1 VTGFVAD
8 RWGDEAETAREVARA
23 IGAEPADP
31 AAPARFAAVWIHG
44 GDALPES
51 LTPAAVASLSNHVAS
66 GHGLLLTGS
75 AVTLVDA
82 LGLDGL
88 ATKPVTFGDDRAQ
101 AGLVPADPAAPA
113 FRGIEPDR
121 GVIWMSNAAYPAFAH
136 LAGPRGRVLA
146 RTPGGP
152 ENPMLE
158 YRLGRGRVIVLGW
171 RLSRLFFHAPA
182 GSRGRFEQ
190 LLRNTLADLAAMP
203 PSEASSGD
211 PPRPTR
217 RSALQGSR
225 SEGDGGPG
233 SVPAVPAAEWEALAL
248 AIDDL
253 RATQGRRYPRGD
265 EFRRRLDGLRE
276 TACDAAAF
284 RALRDEALLANPLLD
299 FDRLLL
305 VKRGANKLGLP
316 MNYQGNCSLDPAGYD
331 NEIAVLSPV
340 RPDGAM
346 TTLYRPQGGRFVGD
360 VDLHFDADRLL
371 FSTTVDGGRWR
382 IFEAGTNG
390 AAPRQVPLIDEPD
403 VDNYDACHLPD
414 GRIMFTSTAPFTG
427 VPCVRG
433 SAHVANLY
441 LRETDGRIRRLT
453 VDQDHDWCPTVM
465 ADGRV
470 LYLRWE
476 YTDLPHAFSR
486 ILFHMN
492 PDGTGQ
498 MEHYGSNSYWPG
510 SMFYARPLPG
520 APSRFVAIVG
530 GHHELPRMG
539 DLVVFD
545 VARGRFEAE
554 GAVQRIPGRG
564 RPVEPIA
571 LDLPVAQTWP
581 KFLHPF
587 PLGDPSTSLG
597 AGKYFLVSCQ
607 PSPGAPWGIWLA
619 DVFDNLVPIRE
630 LPGFALFEPLPLRA
644 VPRPPVIADRVDT
657 NRTDAEVML
666 ADVYA
671 GPGLRGIARGTIKAL
686 RFFSYHF
693 AYQGMGG
700 EPDAP
705 GLDGPWD
712 VKRVLGTVP
721 VEADGSARFLVP
733 AYTPVSVQPL
743 DADGQ
748 ALQLMR
754 SWFTAM
760 PGETLSCVGC
770 HEPQNTAS
778 PARATVAGAK
788 PPVPIRPWYGPTR
801 GFDFRREVQP
811 VLDRLCVGCHDGKAR
826 PDGPSG
832 PDLTDRPP
840 VPAQDNKNAY
850 NLASRFTP
858 SYHVLRRLVRTP
870 TRESDMHLPPP
881 GEFHADTTRLVQML
895 RKGHHGVALDA
906 EAWDRLVTWI
916 DLGAPAHGT
925 WTDICGAARVQAQAA
940 RRRDMRK
947 RYEGVVE
954 DPEAV
959 IEGSRFKSESK
970 VGPGGPPG
978 RTLDLRALPA
988 SGTPSAGP
996 RTIDLGGG
1004 IALELVHI
1012 PAGGFVMGQ
1021 GDGVADERPC
1031 AGVRI
1036 ERDVWMGRCEVS
1048 NEQFAR
1054 FDPSHESGL
1063 EFGDYIH
1070 FSPGERG
1077 WSLSRPR
1084 QPVVRVSWH
1093 RARAFCDWLSAKT
1106 GRRFRLPTEAEWEYA
1121 CRAGTATPCWYGAT
1135 DADFSRVANLSDRT
1149 HQAIDPFGWSGRPEV
1164 IPPWRPAET
1173 RYDDHARVAVSVG
1186 SYGANPW
1193 GLHDMHG
1200 NVAEWTGTAYR
1211 PYPYAAADGREK
1223 PGPGERVVARGGSWY
1238 DVPARTR
1245 SAFRQPYPPD
1255 RAVYDVGFRVV
1266 CEE

>member
-1 VTGFVAD
+1 MTGFVGD

-23 IGAEPADP
+23 IGAETADP
-31 AAPARFAAVWIHG
+31 SAPARYAAVWIHG
-44 GDALPES
+44 GDVLPDR
-51 LTPAAVASLSNHVAS
+51 LTPAAVAALSNHVAA

-75 AVTLVDA
+75 AVTLVDS
-82 LGLDGL
+82 LGLDKL

-101 AGLVPADPAAPA
+101 AGLVPVVPDEPA

-121 GVIWMSNAAYPAFAH
+121 GVIWLSNAAYPAFAH

-152 ENPMLE
+152 ENPTLE
-158 YRLGRGRVIVLGW
+158 YRLGRGRVVVLGW
-171 RLSRLFFHAPA
+171 RLSRLYFHAPA
-182 GSRGRFEQ
+182 SCRARFEH
-190 LLRNTLADLAAMP
+190 LLCNTLSYLAGEVAESP
-203 PSEASSGD
+203 VIVPT
-211 PPRPTR
+211 PRPV
-217 RSALQGSR
+217 A
-225 SEGDGGPG
+225 SE
-233 SVPAVPAAEWEALAL
+233 EWEALAL

-253 RATQGRRYPRGD
+253 RGTFGARYPRGD
-265 EFRRRLDGLRE
+265 EFRRRLDGLRAA
-276 TACDAAAF
+276 ACDAAAF
-284 RALRDEALLANPLLD
+284 RVLRDEALLANPLLD

-340 RPDGAM
+340 RPDGAL
-346 TTLYRPQGGRFVGD
+346 TTLYRPEGGRFVGD

-371 FSTTVDGGRWR
+371 FSTTVAGGRWR

-390 AAPRQVPLIDEPD
+390 AAPRQLPLIDEPD
-403 VDNYDACHLPD
+403 VDNYDACYLPD
-414 GRIMFTSTAPFTG
+414 GRVIFTSTAPFTG

-441 LRETDGRIRRLT
+441 LREADGRIRRLT
-453 VDQDHDWCPTVM
+453 VEQDHDWCPTVM

-470 LYLRWE
+470 MYLRWE

-587 PLGDPSTSLG
+587 PLDD
-597 AGKYFLVSCQ
+597 KHFLVSCQ

-630 LPGFALFEPLPLRA
+630 LPGYALLEPVPLRA
-644 VPRPPVIADRVDT
+644 VPRPPVITDRVDT

-686 RFFSYHF
+686 RIFSYDF

-712 VKRVLGTVP
+712 VKRILGTVP

-778 PARATVAGAK
+778 PARTTLAGAHA
-788 PPVPIRPWYGPTR
+788 PVPIQPWHGPPR

-811 VLDRLCVGCHDGKAR
+811 VLDRWCVGCHDGTPR
-826 PDGPSG
+826 PDGRSIPN
-832 PDLTDRPP
+832 LTDRPP

-858 SYHVLRRLVRTP
+858 SYHALRRLVRTP

-906 EAWDRLVTWI
+906 EAWDRLITWI

-925 WTDICGAARVQAQAA
+925 WTDICGPERVQAQAA
-940 RRRDMRK
+940 RRREMRR
-947 RYEGVVE
+947 RYEGVDE
-954 DPEAV
+954 DPETV
-959 IEGSRFKSESK
+959 IEGGGFKSGVDSNASGMSPTCGGASRPALPVGPLESK

-978 RTLDLRALPA
+978 RTLDSRTVPA
-988 SGTPSAGP
+988 PSNPSAAP
-996 RTIDLGGG
+996 LTVDLGGG
-1004 IALELVHI
+1004 IELELVRI

-1021 GDGVADERPC
+1021 GDGAADERPC

-1036 ERDVWMGRCEVS
+1036 ARDLWMGRCEVS

-1054 FDPSHESGL
+1054 FDAAHESGL

-1121 CRAGTATPCWYGAT
+1121 CRGGAATPLSYGAT
-1135 DADFSRVANLSDRT
+1135 DADFSSVANLSDRT
-1149 HQAIDPFGWSGRPEV
+1149 HQAIDPFGWAGRPQV
-1164 IPPWRPAET
+1164 IPPWRPADT
-1173 RYDDHARVAVSVG
+1173 RFDDHARVAVTVG
-1186 SYGANPW
+1186 SFAANAW

-1211 PYPYAAADGREK
+1211 PYPYVPADGRES

-1238 DVPARTR
+1238 DVPARAR
-1245 SAFRQPYPPD
+1245 SAFRQPYTPD